1 MTAIVTDAVAQ
12 LRATTAGLGEGY
24 HSIRSWMGDWMV
36 DSSLE
41 SMIPQV
47 AASTAAQYDIS
58 IH

>member
-1 MTAIVTDAVAQ
+1 MTATVTDAVAQ
-12 LRATTAGLGEGY
+12 LRATTAGLGEGN

-36 DSSLE
+36 DSSLK